1 MKDITA
7 NESLSI
13 PEGVDIKIK
22 SRIVTVTGPRGTLT
36 KAVRHI
42 QMDIQI
48 VRCSGN
54 EQEEQQ
60 VGPRKNDNRS
70 RTSRKSRGSTVDG
83 QKAQD
88 RQERKRE

>member
-7 NESLSI
+7 NETLSI

-48 VRCSGN
+48 VSCSGN

-60 VGPRKNDNRS
+60 VGPPIDDNRS
-70 RTSRKSRGSTVDG
+70 RTSRKTMRSNDG
-83 QKAQD
+83 
-88 RQERKRE
+88 

>member
-7 NESLSI
+7 NESLAI

-48 VRCSGN
+48 VSLKRGRARGATDWIPFGRQLAWEYAGN
-54 EQEEQQ
+54 AEDDMQ
-60 VGPRKNDNRS
+60 G
-70 RTSRKSRGSTVDG
+70 RGG
-83 QKAQD
+83 
-88 RQERKRE
+88 

>member
-7 NESLSI
+7 NESLAI

-48 VRCSGN
+48 VSLRG
-54 EQEEQQ
+54 EEHEEQRTGSRSDDNWPGNTLETRKTTCR
-60 VGPRKNDNRS
+60 VGE
-70 RTSRKSRGSTVDG
+70 
-83 QKAQD
+83 D
-88 RQERKRE
+88 RILGR